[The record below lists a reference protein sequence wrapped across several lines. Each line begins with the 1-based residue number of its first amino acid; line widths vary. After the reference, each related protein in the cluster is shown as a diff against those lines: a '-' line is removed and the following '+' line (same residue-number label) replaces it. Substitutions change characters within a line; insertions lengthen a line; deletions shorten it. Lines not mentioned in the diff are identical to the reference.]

1 MQCTNCNKVR
11 YNRQKEIYLYAP
23 IPVESDV
30 PDGTEVPIDACVEAF
45 FTDEIVED
53 GICPTTGQKA
63 NQILRKRFI
72 NYPKTLVV
80 IPKRMVYNNWVPKK
94 L

>member
-1 MQCTNCNKVR
+1 MSHILDKMKQGEKKAGTGQNPEDQFAFEIEQRMQCTNCNKVR

-30 PDGTEVPIDACVEAF
+30 ADGTEVPIDACVEAF

-53 GICPTTGQKA
+53 GICPTTG
-63 NQILRKRFI
+63 
-72 NYPKTLVV
+72 
-80 IPKRMVYNNWVPKK
+80 
-94 L
+94 

>member
-1 MQCTNCNKVR
+1 MR

-30 PDGTEVPIDACVEAF
+30 ADGTEVPIDACVEAF

-53 GICPTTGQKA
+53 GICPTTG
-63 NQILRKRFI
+63 
-72 NYPKTLVV
+72 
-80 IPKRMVYNNWVPKK
+80 
-94 L
+94 